1 MHDAGRHMSEAPR
14 IGKASVEA
22 LDAVL
27 QERLSAF
34 AGANNEFGVRSA
46 AICIEAPEA
55 GYRFDGAVGEAR
67 ADTGA
72 AMTAET
78 PFHAASVA
86 KTMTAVLILQV
97 AERGLLGKD
106 GIDSRL
112 ADTGAFEPA
121 IIDRLHRINGVSYGG
136 AITLRHLLTHTS
148 GMKDAMVDDGGGVAG
163 GEGPRPNALIGRIFS
178 APGLYGGKDWT
189 PWDPSAPDDP
199 EAGTL
204 NFYLNADGISETAL
218 FQPGEAFHYSD
229 TGYVVLA
236 LVAEALFGA
245 PLHVL
250 MERRIVAP
258 LGLDGTYL
266 AYRND
271 PKLGRHRQPEA
282 DVYAGDTPCLSSGLN
297 LSFDWGGGGIV
308 TTAGALNGF
317 LIAVSQGAV
326 FKDPETLDL
335 MTGWRAPSGLQPP
348 RIGVGC
354 GLFKTRTDD
363 LERWGHSG
371 DWGGKMFFH
380 PASGVYF
387 SGSANQTQ
395 APSDWHVPFMRD
407 AIAVIEDGKTS

>member
-1 MHDAGRHMSEAPR
+1 MSKAPR
-14 IGKASVEA
+14 IGKACVEA
-22 LDAVL
+22 LDTAL
-27 QERLSAF
+27 QDRLSAF
-34 AGANNEFGVRSA
+34 AGDENEFGVRSA
-46 AICIEAPEA
+46 AICIEAPAA

-67 ADTGA
+67 SDTGA
-72 AMTAET
+72 AMTADT
-78 PFHAASVA
+78 PFHVASIA
-86 KTMTAVLILQV
+86 KTMTAVLILQA

-121 IIDRLHRINGVSYGG
+121 IIDRLHRINGVSYGA

-148 GMKDAMVDDGGGVAG
+148 GMKDAMVDDGDGVAG
-163 GEGPRPNALIGRIFS
+163 GAGGAGPRPNALIGRIFS
-178 APGLYGGKDWT
+178 APGLHGGKRWT
-189 PWDPSAPDDP
+189 PWDPDAPDDP

-204 NFYLNADGISETAL
+204 NYYLNADRISETAL

-271 PKLGRHRQPEA
+271 PKLERHRQPEA

-308 TTAGALNGF
+308 TTARSLNRF
-317 LIAVSQGAV
+317 LIAFSRGAV
-326 FKDPETLDL
+326 FDDPKTLNL
-335 MTGWRAPSGLQPP
+335 MMDWRAPSGLQPP

-363 LERWGHSG
+363 LELWGHSG
-371 DWGGKMFFH
+371 AWGGKMFFH

-407 AIAVIEDGKTS
+407 AIALIEDGKTL

>member
-1 MHDAGRHMSEAPR
+1 MSGAPR
-14 IGKASVEA
+14 IGKASIEA
-22 LDAVL
+22 LDAML
-27 QERLSAF
+27 QDRLLKV
-34 AGANNEFGVRSA
+34 AGDNNEFSVRSA

-72 AMTAET
+72 AMTVET
-78 PFHAASVA
+78 PFHVASIA
-86 KTMTAVLILQV
+86 KTMTAVLILQA
-97 AERGLLGKD
+97 AEGGLLGKD
-106 GIDSRL
+106 GIDIRL
-112 ADTGAFEPA
+112 ADTGVLEPA
-121 IIDRLHRINGVSYGG
+121 IIDRLHRINGVSYGD

-163 GEGPRPNALIGRIFS
+163 GEGPRPNSLIGRIFS
-178 APGLYGGKDWT
+178 APGLHGGKDWG
-189 PWDPSAPDDP
+189 PWDPDAPDDP

-204 NFYLNADGISETAL
+204 NYYLNADRINETAL
-218 FQPGEAFHYSD
+218 FRPGDAFHYSD

-236 LVAEALFGA
+236 LAAETLFGA

-250 MERRIVAP
+250 TQRRIVAP

-266 AYRND
+266 AYRSD
-271 PKLGRHRQPEA
+271 PALQQRREPEA

-308 TTAGALNGF
+308 TTARAPNSF
-317 LIAVSQGAV
+317 LIALSRGAV
-326 FKDPETLDL
+326 FDDPQTLDL
-335 MTGWRAPSGLQPP
+335 MTDWRAPSGLQPP

-354 GLFKTRTDD
+354 GMFKTRTDD
-363 LERWGHSG
+363 LELWGHSG
-371 DWGGKMFFH
+371 AWGGKMFFH

-387 SGSANQTQ
+387 SGSANQTH

-407 AIAVIEDGKTS
+407 AIALIEEGKTS